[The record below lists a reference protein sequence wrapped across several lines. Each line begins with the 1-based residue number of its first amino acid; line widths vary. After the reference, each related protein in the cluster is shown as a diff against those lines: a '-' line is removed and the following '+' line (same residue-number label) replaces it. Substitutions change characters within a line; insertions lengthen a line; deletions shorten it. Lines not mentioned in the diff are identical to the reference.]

1 MKKIGL
7 ICIFTAM
14 ATGIF
19 VWLLF
24 FRNVVETQT
33 TRDGSSGMAKESTVR
48 TAALRR
54 EAKKRKAFSEKV
66 VPRIYLAS
74 QRPQDVEEDD
84 VEAQPRP
91 EEMARLALLYEA
103 VGDTFLTEAPDA
115 FDEVM
120 NEEPIDD
127 KWTETVEVAV
137 QKRIDSGSFAGS
149 TLQDVECH
157 RTMCRIQLTHE
168 DKTAKELFMEESMK
182 DDALVGPTHA
192 FSRPGED
199 GALQNSVYMGKY
211 GQDFRLEQ
219 AAMDRLYEMVTGES
233 ADSVVPTESQ
243 VAQVATR
250 MGE

>member
-24 FRNVVETQT
+24 FRNAVETQT
-33 TRDGSSGMAKESTVR
+33 TRDGSSGMEKESTVGI
-48 TAALRR
+48 AAIRK
-54 EAKKRKAFSEKV
+54 EAKKRKAISTKLL
-66 VPRIYLAS
+66 PRIYLPPK
-74 QRPQDVEEDD
+74 RPQDVEEEDF
-84 VEAQPRP
+84 ETPQRP

-103 VGDTFLTEAPDA
+103 VGDAFMTVAPDA

-120 NEEPIDD
+120 KEEPIDD
-127 KWTETVEVAV
+127 KWTETVEAAV

-149 TLQDVECH
+149 TLQDAECH
-157 RTMCRIQLTHE
+157 RTLCRIRLTHE
-168 DKTAKELFMEESMK
+168 DKTAKELFLEESMK

-211 GQDFRLEQ
+211 GQDFQLEQ

-243 VAQVATR
+243 IAQVSTR
-250 MGE
+250 VGE